1 MLFSS
6 SEGHE
11 EVAGVISI
19 GNDRK
24 YSFKYI
30 QHIKWRFKT
39 PLRMRWTQLQA
50 TAFV

>member
-11 EVAGVISI
+11 EVTGVISI

-30 QHIKWRFKT
+30 QISNDILKT
-39 PLRMRWTQLQA
+39 L
-50 TAFV
+50 